1 MSART
6 HALLGLTITLSVC
19 VLLYWPA
26 MHGPFLFDDFPNL
39 AALTSIDHV
48 SSWRDLGIYLS
59 QPRNFPGRPV
69 AMLSFLLQKA
79 SWPDHPFPFRL
90 INVGIHLLN
99 GVLVFALVRRAARH
113 WLSGQITP
121 DSLEGRAWLA
131 ACLTAAAW
139 LLNPIQL
146 SGVVLVVQR
155 MTLLMATFTLLGL
168 LAYTRGL
175 LATELPA
182 WRRGMW
188 MVLGLGL
195 CMCLAFLSKENGIL
209 LPVYALVLD
218 TTLLRADVQRLHPRL
233 AWLRR
238 LLIWPVALFVV
249 GYLLWTLPNEW
260 GHSGSRDFT
269 VGQRLLTEPRILFDY
284 LGKIFLPRFG
294 LYGLYHDGYVVSR
307 SLFSPWTTLPALLA
321 LFGALVAALAGL
333 RRWPLFALAVLWYL
347 GGQLL
352 ESSTVMLELYFEHRN
367 YVPLVG
373 PVMALAL
380 ALARQT
386 QERRQRMLY
395 MVFGLWLLACCITT
409 ALSARVYA
417 SEDSLALVWA
427 NSQPDSVRAQTYL
440 AERLYKHGQP
450 AIALRLLDKTIQL
463 RPNDASLAEDRLQLK
478 CAQGDLAQA
487 DLDKLDAL
495 LRTAD
500 FDQGGLENIETLRT
514 IATQG
519 ACPVLTSQAWLGL
532 ADALLSNPVYVN
544 NGFAAS
550 FLHYQKHHWAV
561 SQGNL
566 GMAIHELEATYQNDP
581 DANVPRLEAKYLVSA
596 HLYDQAISVLR
607 STDYSR
613 LPLLRRL
620 LVDDR
625 AINEADI
632 VEIDKMRKNA
642 RDASGKAE

>member
-6 HALLGLTITLSVC
+6 RALLGLTLTLLVC
-19 VLLYWPA
+19 ALLYRPA

-39 AALTSIDHV
+39 AALDCVDHV

-90 INVGIHLLN
+90 VNVGIHLLN
-99 GVLVFALVRRAARH
+99 GMLLFALARRVARH
-113 WLSGQITP
+113 WLSGRIAP

-155 MTLLMATFTLLGL
+155 MTLLMATFMLLGL
-168 LAYTRGL
+168 LAYTQGL
-175 LATELPA
+175 LAAGRPA
-182 WRRGMW
+182 WRRGLW
-188 MVLGLGL
+188 MALGLGA
-195 CMCLAFLSKENGIL
+195 CMLLAFLSKENGIL

-218 TTLLRADVQRLHPRL
+218 TTLLRADVQRLPPKL

-238 LLIWPVALFVV
+238 LLIWPVALFVI
-249 GYLLWTLPNEW
+249 GYLLWTLPHEW
-260 GHSGSRDFT
+260 GHPGTRDFT

-307 SLFSPWTTLPALLA
+307 NLLAPWTTLPALLA
-321 LFGALVAALAGL
+321 LIGALVAALVGL

-367 YVPLVG
+367 YMPLVG

-380 ALARQT
+380 TVARLPQG
-386 QERRQRMLY
+386 QRQRMAY
-395 MVFGLWLLACCITT
+395 MAFGLWLLACCLTT

-427 NSQPDSVRAQTYL
+427 NTQPDSVRAQVYL
-440 AERLYKHGQP
+440 VDRLYKHGQP
-450 AIALRLLDKTIQL
+450 AAARQVLDKAIQL
-463 RPNDASLAEDRLQLK
+463 RPNDVSLAEDRVLLK
-478 CAQGDLAQA
+478 CVQGDLAQA

-495 LRTAD
+495 LRTAA
-500 FDQGGLENIETLRT
+500 FDQGGLDNLETLRT
-514 IATQG
+514 IATQES
-519 ACPVLTSQAWLGL
+519 CPVLTPTAWLGL
-532 ADALLSNPVYVN
+532 ANALLSNPTYSN
-544 NGFAAS
+544 NGFAAG
-550 FLHYQKHHWAV
+550 FLHYQKHYWAV

-566 GMAIHELEATYQNDP
+566 GMAIHELKLTYQNDP
-581 DANVPRLEAKYLVSA
+581 DANIPRLQAKYLVSA
-596 HLYDQAISVLR
+596 HLYDQAIGVLR
-607 STDYSR
+607 SADYSR

-632 VEIDKMRKNA
+632 VEIDRMRKNS